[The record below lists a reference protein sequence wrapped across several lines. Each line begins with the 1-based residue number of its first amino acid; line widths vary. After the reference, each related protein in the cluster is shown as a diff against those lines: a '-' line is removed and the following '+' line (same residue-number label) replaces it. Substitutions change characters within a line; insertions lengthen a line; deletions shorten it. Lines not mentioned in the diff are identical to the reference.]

1 MDLHS
6 FIFDFRYF
14 IKNQSDYRWRFLN
27 KYLQVPFELN
37 YLKIDYKDFNE
48 FCYKIK
54 ELKKKDR
61 YYFEPSMFKDD
72 YFNIIKNIK

>member
-14 IKNQSDYRWRFLN
+14 IKSPSDYRWRILN
-27 KYLQVPFELN
+27 KYLQVSFELN

-54 ELKKKDR
+54 ELKKKIDTI
-61 YYFEPSMFKDD
+61 SDLVCLKT
-72 YFNIIKNIK
+72 IILI